1 MEQFERI
8 RRDRRDE
15 GLSIRQL
22 AVKYGVHRR
31 TVRQALADP
40 MPPERKSPERE
51 AAVFGRYEQI
61 VRDWLEAD
69 LDAPRKQ
76 RHTARRVWQRLVEE
90 HGAQLAESTVRPHV
104 ARLKVE
110 VGLVRREVMVPQ
122 THPAGAEA
130 EVDFGQFEASIAG
143 VVLRLWMFV
152 LRLSHSGKAVHIAYA
167 NQAQESFLDGHVKA
181 FEALGGVPVGMIRYD
196 NLKPAV
202 LRCLLGRERFE
213 NPKFVALRSHYGFDS
228 FFCRP
233 GVEGAHEKGGV
244 EGEVGRFRRRHLT
257 PMPHLPSLAA
267 LNEAM
272 AAADGRDDDRRIAA
286 RRDTVGEAFAREAV
300 LLNPLPDRRFD
311 ASSPLT
317 CRVDMKARVCVR
329 QSYYS
334 VPASYAG
341 RRVQVRLGADT
352 LRILDGGTV
361 IASHVRSLHKGS
373 EDLALDHYLE
383 ILSRKPGAFAGA
395 TALAVARAR
404 GSFTQ
409 AHQGFWD
416 AARRELGDKDGT
428 RALIGALLL
437 HRTLPSPA
445 VEAAMR
451 EAIAT
456 GRFTAEVLAVTART
470 HHERRPAASPVPLPD
485 RAAHAASVSRPV
497 PSLAGYDQL
506 LTGELA

>member
-1 MEQFERI
+1 M
-8 RRDRRDE
+8 
-15 GLSIRQL
+15 
-22 AVKYGVHRR
+22 
-31 TVRQALADP
+31 
-40 MPPERKSPERE
+40 
-51 AAVFGRYEQI
+51 
-61 VRDWLEAD
+61 
-69 LDAPRKQ
+69 
-76 RHTARRVWQRLVEE
+76 
-90 HGAQLAESTVRPHV
+90 
-104 ARLKVE
+104 
-110 VGLVRREVMVPQ
+110 RREVMVPQ

-152 LRLSHSGKAVHIAYA
+152 LRLSHSGRAVHIAYA

-181 FEALGGVPVGMIRYD
+181 FEALGGVPTGMIRYD

-257 PMPHLPSLAA
+257 PMPHLPTLAA

-272 AAADGRDDDRRIAA
+272 AAADARDDTRRIAA
-286 RRDTVGEAFAREAV
+286 RRETVGEAFAREVV
-300 LLNPLPDRRFD
+300 LLNPLPDSRFD

-317 CRVDMKARVCVR
+317 CRVDMKARICVR

-334 VPASYAG
+334 VPASFAG

-352 LRILDGGTV
+352 VRALDGGTV

-373 EDLALDHYLE
+373 EDLVLDHYLE

-404 GSFTQ
+404 GSFTP
-409 AHQGFWD
+409 AHQSFWD
-416 AARRELGDKDGT
+416 AARRELGDTDGT
-428 RALIGALLL
+428 KALIGALLL
-437 HRTLPSPA
+437 HRTLPGPA
-445 VEAAMR
+445 LDTAMC
-451 EAIAT
+451 EAIT
-456 GRFTAEVLAVTART
+456 FGRFDADRLAVTART
-470 HHERRPAASPVPLPD
+470 HIAAGGEPAAPISLPPNAIAAGTRPA
-485 RAAHAASVSRPV
+485 